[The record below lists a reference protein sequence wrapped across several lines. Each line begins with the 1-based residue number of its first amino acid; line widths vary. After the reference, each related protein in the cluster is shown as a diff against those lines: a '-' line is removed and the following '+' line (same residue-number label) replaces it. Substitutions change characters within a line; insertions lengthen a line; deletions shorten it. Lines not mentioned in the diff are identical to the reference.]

1 MYVRLDSE
9 NPTPPYDTWATASK
23 TVKDAAIYAANLV
36 AQAAAAAEE
45 EGETES
51 EDQFVEILVGA
62 GRYAESGIYVG
73 RNVTLRGATGN
84 RDDVVIGPSRD
95 AFGMGT
101 NNNTDKTT
109 YRALQA
115 TGPGATIADLTVTNG
130 YVYGNSNYGGGAYLT
145 SGATI
150 TNCHITRCVA
160 RYTPSSA
167 AGMYI
172 SGSYAYDVLVD
183 KCQRNPWK
191 SETSEAYSGYA
202 VYVVGKSLLER
213 CQIVDN
219 SAGYLK
225 GGGGLNRRGGALGV
239 YNESDMPSTV
249 RNCLIA
255 RNRIVSMANGTYVL
269 GSGATIQGG
278 IIENCTI
285 VSNAS
290 ENVPGIEVGTY
301 GLYVFNNQSSTTTEY
316 VRNCH
321 IAENYYKTSLAN
333 FGTSKNT
340 EYIRN
345 VVTYCCTSS
354 LTGGGGNF
362 GPGCVLDD
370 TTKWEFDEKGRFNL
384 LAGSRCIN
392 NGTTLKWM
400 TGATDLYGNP
410 RIHSKGPEIGAV
422 EFINPGLTVIV
433 K

>member
-1 MYVRLDSE
+1 MRVEAGSA
-9 NPTPPYDTWATASK
+9 NPTPPYDTAENAFAK
-23 TVKDAAIYAANLV
+23 VKDAAIYATNLV
-36 AQAAAAAEE
+36 AQA
-45 EGETES
+45 ES

-62 GRYAESGIYVG
+62 GRYAEYGIYVG

-95 AFGMGT
+95 AFTMNVNT
-101 NNNTDKTT
+101 TTDKAT

-130 YVYGNSNYGGGAYLT
+130 YVFGNSNYGGGAYLT

-172 SGSYAYDVLVD
+172 NNSHAYDVLVD
-183 KCQRNPWK
+183 KCRRNPWK
-191 SETSEAYSGYA
+191 TSDGLGESYSGYA
-202 VYVVGKSLLER
+202 VYVVGTSIVDR

-225 GGGGLNRRGGALGV
+225 GGGGSKLQLSGGALGV
-239 YNESDMPSTV
+239 YNASGMPSTV

-255 RNRIVSMANGTYVL
+255 RNRIDGKTSSYAM

-285 VSNAS
+285 VSNVS
-290 ENVPGIEVGTY
+290 ENVDGMAAQTY
-301 GLYVFNNQSSTTTEY
+301 GLYVFNTQGSTTEY

-321 IAENYYKTSLAN
+321 IAENYHKTSLAN
-333 FGTSKNT
+333 FGAFKNNAT
-340 EYIRN
+340 YIRN

-384 LAGSRCIN
+384 LAGSPCIN
-392 NGTTLKWM
+392 KGLRLAWM
-400 TGATDLYGNP
+400 TDDATDLYGNP
-410 RIHSKGPEIGAV
+410 RIYGKGLEIGAV
-422 EFINPGLTVIV
+422 EFITHGLTIIM